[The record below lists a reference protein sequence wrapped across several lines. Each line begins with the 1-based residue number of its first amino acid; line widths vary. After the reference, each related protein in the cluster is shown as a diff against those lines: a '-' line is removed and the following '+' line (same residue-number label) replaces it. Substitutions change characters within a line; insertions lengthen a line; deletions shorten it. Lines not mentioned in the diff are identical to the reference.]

1 MAQIRK
7 LKQFKELKNR
17 EIVLD
22 ANILIYRFWKRED
35 NKAWV
40 IIYHHRYQQLADDGF
55 DLKVDLLVVA
65 EFINVAAKKAQQRLM
80 DKNPHLHYDKYKDFR
95 DSPEGVRVMTEI
107 YDTVR
112 DRILVE
118 CQLINTELTNQDV
131 QSVCFPEPLDF
142 VDKIQA
148 LLCKKHDAVLFTNDA
163 DFHSKNIDILSN
175 NDKFFIEQA
184 DKQAGNTI
192 TEDK

>member
-7 LKQFKELKNR
+7 LKQFKELINR
-17 EIVLD
+17 QIVLD
-22 ANILIYRFWKRED
+22 ANVLIYKFGKKED
-35 NKAWV
+35 NRAWV
-40 IIYHHRYQQLADDGF
+40 ILYRNRYQQLADDGF
-55 DLKVDLLVVA
+55 NLTVDLLVIA
-65 EFINVAAKKAQQRLM
+65 EYVNVAARDAQQELM
-80 DKNPHLHYDKYKDFR
+80 DENPHLYYNKYKDFR
-95 DSPEGVRVMTEI
+95 DSPEGVQIMTEI

-163 DFHSKNIDILSN
+163 DFHTKDIDILSN
-175 NDKFFIEQA
+175 NDKFFIEQT